1 MPILKWA
8 AVAAGAILVLLLIAV
23 GALLVFVSSDKFK
36 SILAE
41 RAGSATG
48 RDIEIAGDVDIDWG
62 RTTRVTL
69 NQLRVGNADWGSE
82 PLMAAAERAEF
93 TVRLPA
99 LLRGDVVLPEV
110 VLIRPAVLLE
120 RNQEGKTN
128 WDFSQ
133 NPDAAAAAEA
143 ISPDDRSEF
152 PIIGRLVVRDGR
164 VTYRDPA
171 HGIDLAS
178 RVDTAT
184 GANGDE
190 EVRLNGEGTFEGKPF
205 RLDLTAG
212 SLLQL
217 RESSQPYPI
226 RFETV
231 IGDTKGLLQ
240 GTMVDPVEMQ
250 GLDIRMDISGPDL
263 AQLFPIVGI
272 PLPSTPPYRLAGHL
286 EREGDRW
293 RFTEM
298 KGGVGDSDLSGD
310 LALDTGG
317 ERPKLIADLVS
328 TKLDFDDLAGLVGA
342 TPSTKPGEAA
352 SEEQKQ
358 KAEEQKE
365 SGRVLPDRKVDL
377 SRLRAMDMT
386 VSLVGK
392 DVIAPSL
399 PMQDFK
405 AKFQLESGRLVVEPL
420 SFGIASGRIEGR
432 LVLNG
437 REEVPSAATDLR
449 IRSIKLAEFFRGS
462 EFAEEMGGTFG
473 GRIELDGTG
482 RSTAELLGN
491 SNGGAVI
498 VMSDGKLSNLL
509 LEIVGIDIAEALGF
523 VIGEDKPVA
532 VRCAVADFKVKDG
545 LLKAQTFV
553 VDTTDTNV
561 TGEGDINLKNEKMD
575 LKLEAHPKDP
585 SLLSART
592 PVLIGGRMADPK
604 FGVDPTKAVARGA
617 AAVVLGALLTPLAAL
632 LPMIELGLGEDSPC
646 HKLIAEAQT
655 SN

>member
-317 ERPKLIADLVS
+317 ERPKLTADLVS

-405 AKFQLESGRLVVEPL
+405 AKFQLENGRLVVEPL

-437 REEVPSAATDLR
+437 REEIPSAATDLR

-498 VMSDGKLSNLL
+498 VMSGGKLSNLL

-523 VIGEDKPVA
+523 VIGDDKPVA

-553 VDTTDTNV
+553 IDTTDTNV

-592 PVLIGGRMADPK
+592 PVLIGGRLADPE
-604 FGVDPTKAVARGA
+604 FGVDPSKAIARGA
-617 AAVVLGALLTPLAAL
+617 AAALLGALLTPLAAL

>member
-1 MPILKWA
+1 MRILKWA
-8 AVAAGAILVLLLIAV
+8 AIAAGALLVLLLIAV
-23 GALLVFVSSDKFK
+23 GALFLFVSSDRFK
-36 SILAE
+36 SIVAD

-48 RDIEIAGDVDIDWG
+48 RKVEIAGDIDIDWG

-93 TVRLPA
+93 TIRLPS

-110 VLIRPAVLLE
+110 VLMRPAILLE
-120 RNQEGKTN
+120 RNNEGRTN
-128 WDFSQ
+128 WDFSE

-143 ISPDDRSEF
+143 VSPDDRSEF
-152 PIIGRLVVRDGR
+152 PVIGRLVVREGQ

-184 GANGDE
+184 GANGQE
-190 EVRLNGEGTFEGKPF
+190 EVRLNGEGTFEDKPF

-226 RFETV
+226 HV
-231 IGDTKGLLQ
+231 DALIGDTKGTIQ
-240 GTMVDPVEMQ
+240 GTMSDPVEMQ

-272 PLPSTPPYRLAGHL
+272 PLPSTPPYKLAGRL
-286 EREGDRW
+286 ERDGQRW
-293 RFTEM
+293 RFTDM
-298 KGGVGDSDLSGD
+298 KGRVGDSDMSGD

-317 ERPKLIADLVS
+317 DRPKLTAELVS
-328 TKLDFDDLAGLVGA
+328 TKLDFDDLAGLIGA

-365 SGRVLPDRKVDL
+365 SGRLLPDRKVDL

-386 VSLVGK
+386 VNLTGK

-405 AKFQLESGRLVVEPL
+405 AKFALENGRLVVEPL

-437 REEVPSAATDLR
+437 REDVPSAATDLR
-449 IRSIKLAEFFRGS
+449 IRAIKLAEFFRGS

-473 GRIELDGTG
+473 GRIELEGTG
-482 RSTAELLGN
+482 RSTAELLGGA
-491 SNGGAVI
+491 NGGAVV
-498 VMSDGKLSNLL
+498 VMSGGKLSNLL
-509 LEIVGIDIAEALGF
+509 LELIGIDIAEALGF

-532 VRCAVADFKVKDG
+532 VRCAVADFKVTDG
-545 LLKAQTFV
+545 LLKTQTFV
-553 VDTTDTNV
+553 IDTTDTNV
-561 TGEGDINLKNEKMD
+561 TGEGDINLKNEKID

-592 PVLIGGRMADPK
+592 PVTIGGKLADPE
-604 FGVDPTKAVARGA
+604 FGVDPSQALARGA
-617 AAVVLGALLTPLAAL
+617 AAAVLGALLTPLAAL

-646 HKLIAEAQT
+646 HKLVQQAQT

>member
-1 MPILKWA
+1 MRILKWA
-8 AVAAGAILVLLLIAV
+8 AIAAGAVLVLLLIAV
-23 GALLVFVSSDKFK
+23 GGVLLFVSSDKFK
-36 SILAE
+36 TMVAD

-48 RDIEIAGDVDIDWG
+48 RKVEIAGDVDIDWG

-82 PLMAAAERAEF
+82 PLMAAAERVEF
-93 TVRLPA
+93 TIRLPA
-99 LLRGDVVLPEV
+99 LLRGDTVLPEV
-110 VLIRPAVLLE
+110 VLMRPAILLE
-120 RNQEGKTN
+120 RNDKGQTN
-128 WDFSQ
+128 WDFSE

-143 ISPDDRSEF
+143 VSPDERSEF
-152 PIIGRLVVRDGR
+152 PIIGRLVVREGK

-190 EVRLNGEGTFEGKPF
+190 QVRLNGEGSFEKKPF
-205 RLDLTAG
+205 RLTLTAG

-217 RESSQPYPI
+217 RETNQPYPI
-226 RFETV
+226 HVDVR
-231 IGDTKGLLQ
+231 IGQTKGTIE
-240 GTMVDPVEMQ
+240 GTMGDPVAME
-250 GLDIRMDISGPDL
+250 GLDIRMDLSGPDL
-263 AQLFPIVGI
+263 AELFPIVGI
-272 PLPSTPPYRLAGHL
+272 PLPSTPPYRLAGRL
-286 EREGDRW
+286 EREGPRW

-298 KGGVGDSDLSGD
+298 KGGVGDSDLSGE
-310 LALDTGG
+310 LALETGG
-317 ERPKLIADLVS
+317 ERPKLVADLVS
-328 TKLDFDDLAGLVGA
+328 NKLDFDDLAGLVGA

-352 SEEQKQ
+352 SEEQKK

-377 SRLRAMDMT
+377 ARLRAMDMT
-386 VSLVGK
+386 VSLIGK

-405 AKFQLESGRLVVEPL
+405 AKFQLENGRLVVEPL

-437 REEVPSAATDLR
+437 REEVPSAATNLK

-462 EFAEEMGGTFG
+462 DFAEEMGGTFG
-473 GRIELDGTG
+473 GRIELEGQG

-491 SNGGAVI
+491 SNGGVVI
-498 VMSDGKLSNLL
+498 VMTGGKISNLL
-509 LEIVGIDIAEALGF
+509 LELVGIDIAEALGF
-523 VIGEDKPVA
+523 AVGKDQPVA
-532 VRCAVADFKVKDG
+532 VRCAVADFRVRDG

-553 VDTTDTNV
+553 LDTTDTNV
-561 TGEGDINLKNEKMD
+561 TGKGTVNLKNEKMD

-592 PVLIGGRMADPK
+592 PVLVGGRMADPE
-604 FGVDPTKAVARGA
+604 FGVDPTQAVAKGA

-646 HKLIAEAQT
+646 HKLVSEAQT

>member
-1 MPILKWA
+1 MRILKWA
-8 AVAAGAILVLLLIAV
+8 AIAAGAVLVLLLIAV
-23 GALLVFVSSDKFK
+23 GALLLFVSSDNFK
-36 SILAE
+36 SILAD

-48 RDIEIAGDVDIDWG
+48 RSVEIAGDVDIDWG

-69 NQLRVGNADWGSE
+69 SQIKIGNADWGSE
-82 PLMAAAERAEF
+82 PLMAAAERVEF
-93 TVRLPA
+93 TIRLPA

-110 VLIRPAVLLE
+110 VMIRPTALLE
-120 RNQEGKTN
+120 RNKEGKTN

-143 ISPDDRSEF
+143 VSPDDRSEF
-152 PIIGRLVVRDGR
+152 PVIGRLVVREGR
-164 VTYRDPA
+164 ITYRDPE

-178 RVDTAT
+178 KVDTAS
-184 GANGDE
+184 GANGQE

-205 RLDLTAG
+205 RLDLAAG

-217 RESSQPYPI
+217 RESSQPYPLHVDA
-226 RFETV
+226 V
-231 IGDTKGLLQ
+231 IGDTKGTIQ
-240 GTMVDPVEMQ
+240 GTMGDPVKMQ

-272 PLPSTPPYRLAGHL
+272 PLPSTPPYRLAGRL
-286 EREGDRW
+286 EREGERW
-293 RFTEM
+293 KFTEM
-298 KGGVGDSDLSGD
+298 KGRVGDSDMAGD
-310 LALDTGG
+310 LAVDTAG
-317 ERPKLIADLVS
+317 ERPKLTAELVS
-328 TKLDFDDLAGLVGA
+328 TRLDFDDLAGLVGA
-342 TPSTKPGEAA
+342 TPSTKAGEAA
-352 SEEQKQ
+352 SAEQKK

-365 SGRVLPDRKVDL
+365 SGRVLPDRDIDL
-377 SRLRAMDMT
+377 SRLRAMDME
-386 VSLVGK
+386 VSLTGK

-405 AKFQLESGRLVVEPL
+405 AKFQLEKGRLTVEPL

-437 REEVPSAATDLR
+437 REDVPSASTDLK
-449 IRSIKLAEFFRGS
+449 IRSIKLAEFFKGS

-473 GRIELDGTG
+473 GRIELEGTG
-482 RSTAELLGN
+482 RSTAELLGGAD
-491 SNGGAVI
+491 GGAVV
-498 VMSDGKLSNLL
+498 VMSGGKLSNLL

-532 VRCAVADFKVKDG
+532 VRCAVADFKVTDG
-545 LLKAQTFV
+545 LLKTQTFV
-553 VDTTDTNV
+553 IDTTDTNV
-561 TGEGDINLKNEKMD
+561 TGEGTINLKNEKMD

-592 PVLIGGRMADPK
+592 PVLIGGKLADPK
-604 FGVDPTKAVARGA
+604 FGVDPSQAVARGA

-632 LPMIELGLGEDSPC
+632 LPMIELGLGEDTPC
-646 HKLIAEAQT
+646 HKLVQQAQT

>member
-1 MPILKWA
+1 MRILKWA
-8 AVAAGAILVLLLIAV
+8 AIAAGAILVLLLIAV
-23 GALLVFVSSDKFK
+23 GALLLFVSSDRFR

-93 TVRLPA
+93 TVRLPS

-120 RNQEGKTN
+120 RSQEGKTN

-143 ISPDDRSEF
+143 VSPDDRSEF

-205 RLDLTAG
+205 RLDLAAG

-226 RFETV
+226 RVATV
-231 IGDTKGLLQ
+231 IGDTKGTIQ
-240 GTMVDPVEMQ
+240 GTMGDPVEMQ
-250 GLDIRMDISGPDL
+250 GLNIRMDISGPDL

-293 RFTEM
+293 RFSEM

-317 ERPKLIADLVS
+317 ERPKLTADLVS

-352 SEEQKQ
+352 SEEQKK
-358 KAEEQKE
+358 KAEEQKA

-386 VSLVGK
+386 VNLTGK

-405 AKFQLESGRLVVEPL
+405 AKFQLDNGRLVVEPL

-437 REEVPSAATDLR
+437 RQEVPSAATDLR

-482 RSTAELLGN
+482 RSTAELLGS

-498 VMSDGKLSNLL
+498 VMSGGKLSNLL

-561 TGEGDINLKNEKMD
+561 SGEGDINLKNEKMD

-592 PVLIGGRMADPK
+592 PVLIGGRLADPE
-604 FGVDPTKAVARGA
+604 FGIDPSRAIARGA
-617 AAVVLGALLTPLAAL
+617 AAAVLGALLTPLAAL

>member
-1 MPILKWA
+1 MRILKWA
-8 AVAAGAILVLLLIAV
+8 AIAAGTLLVLLLIAV
-23 GALLVFVSSDKFK
+23 GALVLFVSSDKFK
-36 SILAE
+36 SILAD
-41 RAGSATG
+41 RAGSASG
-48 RDIEIAGDVDIDWG
+48 RSVEIAGDVDIDWG

-69 NQLRVGNADWGSE
+69 NQIKLGNADWGSE
-82 PLMAAAERAEF
+82 PLMAAAERVEF
-93 TVRLPA
+93 TIRLPA

-110 VLIRPAVLLE
+110 VMIRPTALLE
-120 RNQEGKTN
+120 RNKEGKTN
-128 WDFSQ
+128 WDISE

-143 ISPDDRSEF
+143 VSPDDRSEF
-152 PIIGRLVVRDGR
+152 PVIGRLVVREGR
-164 VTYRDPA
+164 ITYRDPA

-178 RVDTAT
+178 TVDTAT
-184 GANGDE
+184 GANGQE
-190 EVRLNGEGTFEGKPF
+190 EVRLKGDGSFEGKPF
-205 RLDLTAG
+205 RLDLAAG

-226 RFETV
+226 HIDAV
-231 IGDTKGLLQ
+231 IGDTKGTIQ
-240 GTMVDPVEMQ
+240 GTMGDPVEMQ

-286 EREGDRW
+286 EREGPRW
-293 RFTEM
+293 KFTDM
-298 KGGVGDSDLSGD
+298 KGGVGDSDMAGD

-317 ERPKLIADLVS
+317 ERPKLTAELVS
-328 TKLDFDDLAGLVGA
+328 AKLDFDDLAGLVGA

-377 SRLRAMDMT
+377 SRMRAMDMEVT
-386 VSLVGK
+386 LTGK

-405 AKFQLESGRLVVEPL
+405 AKFQLENGRLTVEPL

-437 REEVPSAATDLR
+437 REDVPSAATDLK

-462 EFAEEMGGTFG
+462 DFAEEMGGTFG
-473 GRIELDGTG
+473 GRIELEGTG

-491 SNGGAVI
+491 AKGGAVV
-498 VMSDGKLSNLL
+498 VMSGGKLSNLL
-509 LEIVGIDIAEALGF
+509 LEVVGIDIAEALGF
-523 VIGEDKPVA
+523 VIGEDQPVP
-532 VRCAVADFKVKDG
+532 VRCAVADFKVTDG
-545 LLKAQTFV
+545 LLKTQTFV
-553 VDTTDTNV
+553 IDTTDTNV
-561 TGEGDINLKNEKMD
+561 TGEGTINLKNEKMD

-592 PVLIGGRMADPK
+592 PVLIGGKLADPE
-604 FGVDPTKAVARGA
+604 FGIDPSQAVARGA

-646 HKLIAEAQT
+646 HKLVQQAQT

>member
-1 MPILKWA
+1 MRILKWA
-8 AVAAGAILVLLLIAV
+8 AIAAGAVLVLLLIAV
-23 GALLVFVSSDKFK
+23 GALLLFVSSDNFK
-36 SILAE
+36 SILAD

-48 RDIEIAGDVDIDWG
+48 RSVEIAGDVDIDWG

-69 NQLRVGNADWGSE
+69 SQIKIGNVDWGSE
-82 PLMAAAERAEF
+82 PLMAAAERVEF
-93 TVRLPA
+93 TIRLPA

-110 VLIRPAVLLE
+110 VMIRPAALLE
-120 RNQEGKTN
+120 RNKEGKTN

-143 ISPDDRSEF
+143 VSPDERSEF
-152 PIIGRLVVRDGR
+152 PVIGRLVVSEGR
-164 VTYRDPA
+164 ITYRDPE

-178 RVDTAT
+178 KVDTAS
-184 GANGDE
+184 GANGQE

-205 RLDLTAG
+205 RLDLAAG

-217 RESSQPYPI
+217 RESSQPYPLHVDA
-226 RFETV
+226 V
-231 IGDTKGLLQ
+231 IGDTKGTIQ
-240 GTMVDPVEMQ
+240 GTMGDPVKMQ

-272 PLPSTPPYRLAGHL
+272 PLPSTPPYRLAGRL
-286 EREGDRW
+286 EREGERW
-293 RFTEM
+293 KFTEM
-298 KGGVGDSDLSGD
+298 KGRVGDSDMAGD
-310 LALDTGG
+310 LAVDTAG
-317 ERPKLIADLVS
+317 ERPKLTAELVS
-328 TKLDFDDLAGLVGA
+328 TRLDFDDLAGLVGA
-342 TPSTKPGEAA
+342 TPSTKAGEAA
-352 SEEQKQ
+352 SAEQKK

-365 SGRVLPDRKVDL
+365 SGRVLPDRDIDL
-377 SRLRAMDMT
+377 SRLRAMDME
-386 VSLVGK
+386 VSLTGK

-405 AKFQLESGRLVVEPL
+405 AKFQLEKGRLTVEPL

-437 REEVPSAATDLR
+437 REDVPSASTDLK
-449 IRSIKLAEFFRGS
+449 IRSIKLAEFFKGS

-473 GRIELDGTG
+473 GRIELEGTG
-482 RSTAELLGN
+482 RSTAELLGGAD
-491 SNGGAVI
+491 GGAVV
-498 VMSDGKLSNLL
+498 VMSGGKLSNLL

-532 VRCAVADFKVKDG
+532 VRCAVADFKVTDG
-545 LLKAQTFV
+545 LLKTQTFV
-553 VDTTDTNV
+553 IDTTDTNV
-561 TGEGDINLKNEKMD
+561 TGEGTINLKNEKMD

-592 PVLIGGRMADPK
+592 PVLIGGKLADPE
-604 FGVDPTKAVARGA
+604 FGIDPSQAIARGA
-617 AAVVLGALLTPLAAL
+617 AAAVLGALLTPLAAL
-632 LPMIELGLGEDSPC
+632 LPMIELGLGEDTPC
-646 HKLIAEAQT
+646 HKLVQQAQT